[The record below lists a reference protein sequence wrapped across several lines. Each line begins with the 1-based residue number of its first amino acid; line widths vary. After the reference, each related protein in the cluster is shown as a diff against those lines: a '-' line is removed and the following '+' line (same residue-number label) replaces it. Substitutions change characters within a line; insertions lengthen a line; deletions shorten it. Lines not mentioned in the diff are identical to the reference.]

1 MFNSKRVFMEKRLS
15 MFLASLFFM
24 VGAAVAQVQVKGT
37 IISADDGEPLP
48 GASIKV
54 LGTKTGTTTDMNGDF
69 VITVPANDSRLE
81 ISHIGMLPRVVKARN
96 GMRIALDTDEHLL
109 DDVMVVAYG
118 TTKRSTF
125 TGSAVEVKSEDI
137 TSHVSS
143 TATNALIGKVAGVQ
157 ATGVSAGPGSAPTI
171 RIRGFGSM
179 EASTT
184 PLYVLDGVPMAAG
197 VVTINPNDIE
207 SMSVLKD
214 ASATALYGSRAAN
227 GAIIITTKKAKG
239 RQDAEVTFDAKWG
252 SNSRLVPNYDVI
264 TDPGQYYETQFASL
278 YNWRKNLGATDQDAY
293 RWASSNLYNSNNG
306 GLGYQVYTVPEGQNL
321 IGTNGKL
328 NPKATLG
335 YYDGQYY
342 YTPDD
347 WYNET
352 YHNSFRQEYNVSVS
366 GGTDRLSYYA
376 GVGFLEDGG
385 TVNNSDYKRYTAR
398 TNVEYKAKKWLKLT
412 TNMGFT
418 HRDSQSPVYGDTWA
432 SSGNLF
438 YITNN
443 MGAIYPLYVRTMGPD
458 GKPQIQVDNGITIY
472 DSNQTNQA
480 RPSIVGNAVR
490 DNEYDRRRGYGDIFN
505 GQWQATITPIEG
517 LDIWAQLAATS
528 INSRTNYLYSRFG
541 SGGGGYDG
549 IGYTSHS
556 RTFNV
561 NQQYM
566 ANWQREF
573 GLHNVNIL
581 VGYENNRE
589 TSQSLSGEKD
599 HLFNPFVG
607 ELNNALSHTNE
618 HTSSYTDHIFRQGI
632 LGKVAYD
639 YAERY
644 FVDANIRRD
653 GSSIFAPGHRWG
665 TFGGVGL
672 GWQMNKEAF
681 MKNVTW
687 VDLLK
692 LKASFGAN
700 GNDGGMG
707 WHAYADT
714 YSTSYNDETKEY
726 TISQTGKGN
735 ENLTWEKKHMWN
747 FGVDFSFFN
756 YRLNGTI
763 EVYTGRTKDLLYT
776 KDLPLS
782 SGINANTYPTNIGEL
797 LNRGV
802 ELSLDGDIVRTK
814 DIKWNVNVALAHN
827 HNEFLHLDPADE
839 AAGGIKYSNSI
850 IRVGGSIAQAYML
863 KYAGTYQGTYKGEV
877 PEDNKFQAGQALWYA
892 KEVQKDANGKT
903 LYEADG
909 KTPLYTGKDI
919 VVNSIDA
926 ADKYDLGSV
935 LPKVIGGFGTSLD
948 LYGID
953 LSAQFSFQLG
963 GKTVDGAYQALM
975 QNGRAQGQAMHKDL
989 LDAWSTDNNGSD
1001 IPRLVYG
1008 DTDASSQSAADR
1020 WLTSSNYLTLNNLT
1034 VGYTFPKQWMNKL
1047 QVRSLRIFFAGENLF
1062 LLTAR
1067 KGLDPRYTTGVGSFT
1082 TGAGMATSSYA
1093 SMRSLTAGLTVKF

>member
-418 HRDSQSPVYGDTWA
+418 HRDSQSPVYGSTWA

-472 DSNQTNQA
+472 DSNETNQA

-549 IGYTSHS
+549 IGSTSHS

-589 TSQSLSGEKD
+589 TAQELSGEKD

-877 PEDNKFQAGQALWYA
+877 PENNKFQAGQALWYA
-892 KEVQKDANGKT
+892 KEVKKDSEGKT

-989 LDAWSTDNNGSD
+989 LDAWSADNNGSD

>member
-81 ISHIGMLPRVVKARN
+81 ISHIGMLPRVVKART

-278 YNWRKNLGATDQDAY
+278 YNWRKNLGASDQDAY
-293 RWASSNLYNSNNG
+293 RWANSNLYNPNNG

-418 HRDSQSPVYGDTWA
+418 HRDSQSPVYGSTWA

-589 TSQSLSGEKD
+589 TAQELSGEKD

-672 GWQMNKEAF
+672 GWQVNKEAF

-877 PEDNKFQAGQALWYA
+877 PENNKFQAGQALWYA
-892 KEVQKDANGKT
+892 KEVQKNSEGKT

-989 LDAWSTDNNGSD
+989 LDAWSADNTGSD

>member
-528 INSRTNYLYSRFG
+528 INSRTNNLYSRFG

-549 IGYTSHS
+549 IGSTSHS

-599 HLFNPFVG
+599 HLFNPYVG

-877 PEDNKFQAGQALWYA
+877 PENNKFQAGQALWYA
-892 KEVQKDANGKT
+892 KEVKKDSEGKT

-989 LDAWSTDNNGSD
+989 LDAWSADNTGSD

>member
-278 YNWRKNLGATDQDAY
+278 YNWRKNLGASDQDAY

-418 HRDSQSPVYGDTWA
+418 HRDSQSPVYGSTWA

-589 TSQSLSGEKD
+589 TAQELSGEKD
-599 HLFNPFVG
+599 HLFNPYVG

-618 HTSSYTDHIFRQGI
+618 HASSYTDHIFRQGI

-877 PEDNKFQAGQALWYA
+877 PENNKFQAGQALWYA
-892 KEVQKDANGKT
+892 KEVKKDSEGKT

-989 LDAWSTDNNGSD
+989 LDAWSADNNGSD

-1008 DTDASSQSAADR
+1008 DTDASSQTAADR